1 MTSKNVLSL
10 TPISTTSSRQ
20 DMLVVDWQLL
30 ESCNYACEY
39 CHLENPNKQEIFSR
53 GRVLGIARRL
63 LELGRPA
70 YLFRIT
76 GGEPT
81 LHPYFPELVR
91 FLFHAGKSVRLIFDT
106 NGSRKPNYY
115 QTVLYSAPPASVRV
129 DLSVHV
135 GKTSPEQLQGVI
147 EAVVAA
153 GQGCHVQFL
162 YIPELADMARRY
174 HAALTAL
181 RASLP
186 FTLETTC
193 LVQLDSGIIDN
204 AYTASDRVWL
214 AEAEKTFARAAEQAS
229 VIAPDF
235 DWLGE
240 NTLEAVASDADYLC
254 LGATYLHIDAQGM
267 TDGGVS
273 LSGKPVRRIDAA
285 NEDFEDL
292 AEIVESA
299 KSSGDEDVL
308 ALIPRFRHEQE
319 ARDFLADFRSR
330 AENWRR
336 SAGSVPDPL
345 HPEPT
350 AEHLVSVRLRRLDA
364 AYGLAGETER
374 LSDVAK
380 VYAALVDERSRDVYL
395 RCLRAWQCGD
405 ASCLAP
411 VDLESADCP
420 AQQGVALSSA
430 QACLD
435 VPLGLLDGQDS
446 CRLRVRQRGAGPTET
461 FVYAVPTGHSERSAD
476 DPIPVPFPVLENRI
490 SVIIPVHNN
499 ADTLRR
505 CLDSVLVQDV
515 ESLEIIVVDGASTDK
530 SPEILAEYQR
540 RYPEIVRVIRLAA
553 NRGPGLNRNIG
564 IELATGAGI
573 AFLDSDDA
581 LVEQALSRGMEVL
594 RAEQADS
601 VVFDMRLVA
610 LDGTQ
615 SHVGVEESVYSGKEA
630 FFFLLME
637 KLGGWST
644 NNRLYR
650 TTFLREQHIRYSE
663 IVVHHDLLFN
673 IPATFYAD
681 KIVVLPEIGYTRYAR
696 KNAVSDRD
704 NGKSQVVAL
713 AVAVRFL
720 DRFFAE
726 HGLDVSAPS
735 YVRCVR
741 RLYAL
746 NRACLFATTRKAD
759 RDGEKPPLS
768 NQRLRHLG
776 ESREW
781 LHCLLEEGAILAGIR
796 FKNGSHVVLDAAPR
810 SWKKDDFSLDSGAG
824 DEQSRSLF
832 HGETAGANTR
842 EGQYPDILTLKSSG
856 IFSEESTW
864 TCIPYGQADA
874 PASVAPIFS
883 FIFPDDGIVPSPES
897 CLKSLFSDFADG
909 FEVIVTSAAD
919 EGRVASIMDYAD
931 LFANVRLYRLPGASR
946 RVCGRVGLEK
956 ARGEY
961 VFFLDEKDRVF
972 PLFLNE
978 ARAAVKNSNA
988 DVVCFAVREITPDG
1002 MLLRYTPLE
1011 QSLLDARQAIK
1022 RTLEDETFQIPYGV
1036 LIRTA
1041 LLREAGSAVSDDP
1054 ILPNAAMWIRVL
1066 SHAKVILT
1074 YPCIACDRVV
1084 TEQEEKAVQRIS
1096 HEDLRASCSLYA
1108 AWQSVADV
1116 WSQDEE
1122 LVALVH
1128 KRTVERLREKFLPQ
1142 LAVFR
1147 QALGHI
1153 PLTASEYA
1161 LLSQAPMF
1169 LSNLVLECARF
1180 QEIGIPEGLLSK
1192 LPAWSSFLFR
1202 ACAQPVITVIIPVH
1216 NQENAIAACLQSVRE
1231 QTLFA
1236 LEILI
1241 MDDASTDL
1249 TLALCRDY
1257 AARDGRIVV
1266 HSADTRLGDGVLC
1279 ARALE
1284 QARGQY
1290 VLFLAPS
1297 ETLPPNV
1304 LLRASVLLTRHLLVD
1319 VVLCALDNAPDQECF
1334 FTREQWLERICADT
1348 EQCAWR
1354 LTGKVFRRELLCRTL
1369 SDFVPGLSE
1378 RDEGL
1383 WRVYAA
1389 ARGLVYS
1396 PDAAYGLQELSRPE
1410 DVEQHASPSGIQ
1422 RLLRLAETFDSLT
1435 DENALAT
1442 LHELFLTTRLFPR
1455 LKTTL
1460 SCLGRDIGKSVLPL
1474 TTLPLVSLANC
1485 SRLWPLALNDCATLY
1500 ARQTTWDK
1508 RLALEDADTLGLK
1521 GGENQLIAFSTPP
1534 DGEEPHLSIVILARN
1549 VVETL
1554 SGCLDSI
1561 LSQGTAGVEILLAD
1575 NASEDATLLLC
1586 REYATRVSCIRLF
1599 RTVWKSGKAA
1609 LRTLLL
1615 EQVRG
1620 AYVLFIEPEHRLEP
1634 HFLPNVLA
1642 LLEAHPNCGAFVFGH
1657 TILDT
1662 LGDLVLAQC
1671 NYADEEPDAEEWLRR
1686 VVESP
1691 TEAGLLWNKVF
1702 KTSVIREQGLSFSS
1716 DQPVD
1721 ILLALHV
1728 YTKTNVRTTSILAIR
1743 HPQTTFPDTASEK
1756 DFTTALAVLTGIESF
1771 FYSSGLCDPSASA
1784 LQAAECVR
1792 ACFREGLADALF
1804 DYPALCQKNGYP
1816 SPFTDEV
1823 ATKLAAFPALAHG
1836 LLMLYAALAAGVQ
1849 LRQTQPFLSLSE
1861 RREPVF
1867 IEPSRPNVLTSVP
1880 VSNAIKPDIAPPAEL
1895 ALFDGENL
1903 VDKELWNT
1911 DPKTATV
1918 LALQR
1923 SGFFDSEYYLRT
1935 YPDVVASGMNPVEHY
1950 VCHGAEEGRS
1960 PAPWY
1965 DEKKS
1970 WNVEASI
1977 QREKVIPFWR
1987 YLFNGSQR
1995 SFIKKIDISVIIPVY
2010 NAEKYICRGL
2020 DSILKQTLKNIE
2032 IILFEDCSKDN
2043 SLKIIEKYAKEYN
2056 NIKIIT
2062 SKHNVGQGKG
2072 RNEALKYASGEYITF
2087 LDSDDYYFDDEYFH
2101 FLLQTAKN
2109 TKSDIV
2115 VTPYIREKS
2124 GELKF
2129 DDIKEE
2135 YISGENAAYKFI
2147 SREFGTHAPG
2157 GKLFRA
2163 HILSKNTKFVE
2174 YGFSQDVLF
2183 SFRAFLNATKI
2194 CVVKR
2199 HGYVYYN
2206 DNVSSWRPISITKK
2220 HIFSSIRLFI
2230 EILCE
2235 IFYCANKGIS
2245 IDCSE
2250 FIKTWR
2256 KDHDPRLLDYF
2267 KKTSKNDLFANNIL
2281 LFLDNEKDFFIN
2293 LVISKELKTIFK
2305 NSHKNSK
2312 VIKNHFFDFGSLSYL
2327 QSKKQELKSLIN
2339 TYVKFKSKSSKREKI
2354 VIYVSHLSAGGLEK
2368 VATQL
2373 GNALLDFYDIFYILD
2388 DTSRITYKHCGTVL
2402 KANLWDINVLENL
2415 HNAKFIFDFKYKK
2428 IDDEYPICSYCVK
2441 HFPYKYIATIH
2452 NTETCKDYFHKIKEY
2467 LGEKDTTSL
2476 HSIVCVSNAVK
2487 DKFISLYGNTKNIS
2501 VLYNPVDFDAINHT
2515 SPVGMN
2521 NEKFILFAGRLNAT
2535 KHKGIDILV
2544 KSFHFSNISDRC
2556 KLVLA
2561 GTGKLEKEV
2570 TNYIK
2575 DNNLENKII
2584 TLGFKENI
2592 YGYMKQAEF
2601 LVAPSRWEGFSLVL
2615 IESLACGTPV
2625 LVTPVGG
2632 APEVIQ
2638 HKKNGYLINKEN
2650 IQETALGMEYLFANA
2665 YKMRINCITSVK
2677 KFSLIEYKK
2686 KILQEIIRII

>member
-1 MTSKNVLSL
+1 MTSKNALSP
-10 TPISTTSSRQ
+10 TQISTTSSRQ

-39 CHLENPNKQEIFSR
+39 CHLENPNKQETFSR

-129 DLSVHV
+129 DVSVHV

-181 RASLP
+181 RALLP

-214 AEAEKTFARAAEQAS
+214 AEAEKTFARAAERAN
-229 VIAPDF
+229 VTTPDF

-240 NTLEAVASDADYLC
+240 NTLEAVTSDADYLC
-254 LGATYLHIDAQGM
+254 LGATYLRIDAQGM

-273 LSGKPVRRIDAA
+273 HSGEPVRRIDAA
-285 NEDFEDL
+285 NDNFEEL

-350 AEHLVSVRLRRLDA
+350 AEQLVSVRLRRLDA
-364 AYGLAGETER
+364 AYGLSGETER

-380 VYAALVDERSRDVYL
+380 VYAALVDDRSRDVYL
-395 RCLRAWQCGD
+395 RCLRAWQCGN

-446 CRLRVRQRGAGPTET
+446 CRLRVRQRGADPAET
-461 FVYAVPTGHSERSAD
+461 CVYAVPTGHSERSAD
-476 DPIPVPFPVLENRI
+476 DPVPVPFPVLENRI

-505 CLDSVLVQDV
+505 CLDSALVQDV

-530 SPEILAEYQR
+530 SPEILAEYQC

-581 LVEQALSRGMEVL
+581 LAEQALSRGMEVL
-594 RAEQADS
+594 QAEQADS

-615 SHVGVEESVYSGKEA
+615 SHVGVEEGIYSGKEA
-630 FFFLLME
+630 FSSLLME

-735 YVRCVR
+735 YARCVR

-776 ESREW
+776 ESREMAR
-781 LHCLLEEGAILAGIR
+781 CLLEEGALLAGIR
-796 FKNGSHVVLDAAPR
+796 LKKESHVVLDAVPR

-832 HGETAGANTR
+832 YGETAGANTR
-842 EGQYPDILTLKSSG
+842 EGQCPDILTLESSG
-856 IFSEESTW
+856 VFSEESKW
-864 TCIPYGQADA
+864 TCIPYGQADV

-883 FIFPDDGIVPSPES
+883 FIFPDDGIAPSPES
-897 CLKSLFSDFADG
+897 CLKSLFSGFADG

-978 ARAAVKNSNA
+978 ARAAVKNNNA
-988 DVVCFAVREITPDG
+988 DVVCFSVREITPDG

-1022 RTLEDETFQIPYGV
+1022 RTLEDETFQSPYGA

-1084 TEQEEKAVQRIS
+1084 TEQEEKAVQRMS
-1096 HEDLRASCSLYA
+1096 REDLHASCSLYA
-1108 AWQSVADV
+1108 AWQSVADAY
-1116 WSQDEE
+1116 SQDEE

-1128 KRTVERLREKFLPQ
+1128 KCFAGHLHHTFLPQ
-1142 LAVFR
+1142 LAAFR
-1147 QALGHI
+1147 QALGHL
-1153 PLTASEYA
+1153 PLDASEYV
-1161 LLSQAPMF
+1161 LLGQSPLF
-1169 LSNLVLECARF
+1169 LSGLMLECARF

-1192 LPAWSSFLFR
+1192 LPAWPSFLFR

-1249 TLALCRDY
+1249 TGALCRDY
-1257 AARDGRIVV
+1257 AARDGRIIV
-1266 HSADTRLGDGVLC
+1266 HSSDTRLGDGMLC

-1290 VLFLAPS
+1290 VLFLAPT
-1297 ETLPPNV
+1297 ETLHPNV

-1334 FTREQWLERICADT
+1334 FTREQWLERICAET

-1369 SDFVPGLSE
+1369 SDFVPGVSE
-1378 RDEGL
+1378 KDESL
-1383 WRVYAA
+1383 WCLYAA
-1389 ARGLVYS
+1389 AQGVVYS

-1410 DVEQHASPSGIQ
+1410 DVEHASPSGIR
-1422 RLLRLAETFDSLT
+1422 RLLRLAEIFNSLPN
-1435 DENALAT
+1435 ESALAT

-1455 LKTTL
+1455 LKATL

-1474 TTLPLVSLANC
+1474 TTLPLVPLGNC
-1485 SRLWPLALNDCATLY
+1485 SRLWQLALNDCTTLY
-1500 ARQTTWDK
+1500 ARQTTLDK
-1508 RLALEDADTLGLK
+1508 RLAPEDADTLGLK

-1849 LRQTQPFLSLSE
+1849 LRQTQPFFSLSE

-1867 IEPSRPNVLTSVP
+1867 IEPSRPNVLTSA
-1880 VSNAIKPDIAPPAEL
+1880 STLNAIKPDIAPPAEL

-1950 VCHGAEEGRS
+1950 VCHGAEEGRK
-1960 PAPWY
+1960 PTPWFDTKKFLNIIFDKKENY
-1965 DEKKS
+1965 SLINYLRNELKKNFIQDKDVINVVYITDENYALPTTVSITSLKYNINIGIKINIYIITNELSDYSLKRLTALNGDNFNIFIVNEYNENIYKINTTHAHVTKISLFKFFIHKILNHLDKVLYIDSDTVILKSIENLFNIDINNYFIAAISDMRGIIHGKNNIKLGISNYFNSGIMLMNLKKMRDFTIDEKLIQAKFLENILGFMDQTALNKCLHNKTLYIDIKFNLMLDNIIESKYSVNDVNRFYNKQYTSFSQMIDECFVFHFANKMKPWIYIDRPYYDIFKKFYKLSPYQKENLIRIKDSIIINDKKITKKNVVLDKNNLKDLSIIGLTRIKRKKRIIVSLTSYPKRINNIYITLYSLLNQTIKADKIVLWLAEDEFQDKKIPESLLYLSKRGIDIKWCTNIKS
-1970 WNVEASI
+1970 YKKLIPSLLEFKDDIIVTADDDIFYYKTWLSSLYFSYKKSQKDIHALRVRKIDEKIKSKGDIKYNSLKLVKNECASFLNIPTGAGGVLYPPNSLSKDVFFENIFLDIASSADDLWFWAMAVVNNTKIHSVQPNYNELIYTDIQNELSKDTLNYINVKNNENDKQLYAI
-1977 QREKVIPFWR
+1977 LDK
-1987 YLFNGSQR
+1987 YDL
-1995 SFIKKIDISVIIPVY
+1995 IKKI
-2010 NAEKYICRGL
+2010 
-2020 DSILKQTLKNIE
+2020 
-2032 IILFEDCSKDN
+2032 
-2043 SLKIIEKYAKEYN
+2043 
-2056 NIKIIT
+2056 
-2062 SKHNVGQGKG
+2062 
-2072 RNEALKYASGEYITF
+2072 
-2087 LDSDDYYFDDEYFH
+2087 
-2101 FLLQTAKN
+2101 
-2109 TKSDIV
+2109 KS
-2115 VTPYIREKS
+2115 
-2124 GELKF
+2124 
-2129 DDIKEE
+2129 
-2135 YISGENAAYKFI
+2135 N
-2147 SREFGTHAPG
+2147 
-2157 GKLFRA
+2157 
-2163 HILSKNTKFVE
+2163 
-2174 YGFSQDVLF
+2174 
-2183 SFRAFLNATKI
+2183 
-2194 CVVKR
+2194 
-2199 HGYVYYN
+2199 
-2206 DNVSSWRPISITKK
+2206 
-2220 HIFSSIRLFI
+2220 
-2230 EILCE
+2230 
-2235 IFYCANKGIS
+2235 
-2245 IDCSE
+2245 
-2250 FIKTWR
+2250 
-2256 KDHDPRLLDYF
+2256 
-2267 KKTSKNDLFANNIL
+2267 
-2281 LFLDNEKDFFIN
+2281 
-2293 LVISKELKTIFK
+2293 
-2305 NSHKNSK
+2305 
-2312 VIKNHFFDFGSLSYL
+2312 
-2327 QSKKQELKSLIN
+2327 
-2339 TYVKFKSKSSKREKI
+2339 
-2354 VIYVSHLSAGGLEK
+2354 
-2368 VATQL
+2368 
-2373 GNALLDFYDIFYILD
+2373 
-2388 DTSRITYKHCGTVL
+2388 
-2402 KANLWDINVLENL
+2402 
-2415 HNAKFIFDFKYKK
+2415 
-2428 IDDEYPICSYCVK
+2428 
-2441 HFPYKYIATIH
+2441 
-2452 NTETCKDYFHKIKEY
+2452 
-2467 LGEKDTTSL
+2467 
-2476 HSIVCVSNAVK
+2476 
-2487 DKFISLYGNTKNIS
+2487 
-2501 VLYNPVDFDAINHT
+2501 
-2515 SPVGMN
+2515 
-2521 NEKFILFAGRLNAT
+2521 
-2535 KHKGIDILV
+2535 
-2544 KSFHFSNISDRC
+2544 
-2556 KLVLA
+2556 
-2561 GTGKLEKEV
+2561 
-2570 TNYIK
+2570 
-2575 DNNLENKII
+2575 
-2584 TLGFKENI
+2584 
-2592 YGYMKQAEF
+2592 
-2601 LVAPSRWEGFSLVL
+2601 
-2615 IESLACGTPV
+2615 
-2625 LVTPVGG
+2625 
-2632 APEVIQ
+2632 
-2638 HKKNGYLINKEN
+2638 
-2650 IQETALGMEYLFANA
+2650 
-2665 YKMRINCITSVK
+2665 
-2677 KFSLIEYKK
+2677 
-2686 KILQEIIRII
+2686 